1 MYLDSYAKRQRISV
15 RARYQG
21 VQCTDL
27 SARAPPIMR
36 IKREL
41 HCNRY
46 CPITAMLP
54 GCPQRRHPLSL
65 AEYRQNSSKLTSI
78 PMKGGYY
85 YEKGHLFV
93 QVFPF

>member
-41 HCNRY
+41 HCNQY
-46 CPITAMLP
+46 
-54 GCPQRRHPLSL
+54 
-65 AEYRQNSSKLTSI
+65 
-78 PMKGGYY
+78 
-85 YEKGHLFV
+85 
-93 QVFPF
+93 